1 MALEAILAYRAE
13 GLGSREAV
21 PLGVTTDLRA
31 LRAIRDAIVQQAR
44 QEALHWKDVDE
55 GIFALRAAEF
65 ERIAKVLAWLLPDGE
80 HRADLRLVKP
90 GTSGPPAGPPGGP
103 T

>member
-1 MALEAILAYRAE
+1 MTAAE
-13 GLGSREAV
+13 LWGRFKKHLCRVDSVGLSLDISRM
-21 PLGVTTDLRA
+21 GF
-31 LRAIRDAIVQQAR
+31 
-44 QEALHWKDVDE
+44 DE

-65 ERIAKVLAWLLPDGE
+65 ERVCKVLSWLLPDAE

-90 GTSGPPAGPPGGP
+90 GPSGPSAGPPGGP